1 MAKTELSCRELVELI
16 TNYLE
21 EALSD
26 EELARFEVHIAA
38 CAGCETYLDQI
49 RQTSVA
55 LGQLT
60 EGAIYPE
67 ARNAL
72 IRAFRNWRRP
82 DGSAAAR

>member
-1 MAKTELSCRELVELI
+1 MAKSELSCQELVELI
-16 TNYLE
+16 TSCLD

-26 EELARFEVHIAA
+26 DELARFQVHIAA
-38 CAGCETYLDQI
+38 CDGCETYLDQI

-60 EGAIYPE
+60 EGAIDPD

-72 IRAFRNWRRP
+72 IRAFRNWRGP
-82 DGSAAAR
+82 DGSAAAP